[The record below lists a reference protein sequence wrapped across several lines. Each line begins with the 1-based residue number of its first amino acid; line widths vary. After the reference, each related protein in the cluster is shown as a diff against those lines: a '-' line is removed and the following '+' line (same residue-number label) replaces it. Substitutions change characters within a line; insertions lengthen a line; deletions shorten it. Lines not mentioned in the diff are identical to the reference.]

1 VGLTRNDQV
10 VVTDGL
16 AGSELLV
23 SKPPDTLRDGD
34 RITVR
39 K

>member
-1 VGLTRNDQV
+1 V

-23 SKPPDTLRDGD
+23 SKPPETLKDGD
-34 RITVR
+34 RIAIR